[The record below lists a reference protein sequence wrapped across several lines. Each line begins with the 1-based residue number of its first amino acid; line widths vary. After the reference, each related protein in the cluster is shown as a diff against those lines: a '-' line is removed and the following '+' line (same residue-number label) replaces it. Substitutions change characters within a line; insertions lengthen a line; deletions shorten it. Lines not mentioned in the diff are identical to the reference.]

1 MWCTHR
7 EMYSIGGALGKD
19 HIEVKG
25 DKLYREQVVRTLER
39 EHRITREN
47 RG

>member
-1 MWCTHR
+1 
-7 EMYSIGGALGKD
+7 MYSIGGALGKD